1 MQTTISH
8 CKDDLKATAVPLGYS
23 QSASRDSGVNTRIA
37 YTRTRG

>member
-8 CKDDLKATAVPLGYS
+8 CKDDLKAAAVPLGYS
-23 QSASRDSGVNTRIA
+23 QSVSRDSGVNARIA